1 MIPAETELTLGAA
14 ADITA
19 IAWAISIRTRY
30 LAGTGAGTGAATAL
44 TQAFAPMLA
53 LTWAH
58 QALMRILIP

>member
-19 IAWAISIRTRY
+19 IAWAMSIRTRY
-30 LAGTGAGTGAATAL
+30 LAGTGAATAL

>member
-19 IAWAISIRTRY
+19 IAWAMSIRSHY
-30 LAGTGAGTGAATAL
+30 LAGAGAATAL
-44 TQAFAPMLA
+44 TEVFAPMLA

-58 QALMRILIP
+58 LALQRILIP

>member
-19 IAWAISIRTRY
+19 IAWAMSIRTRY
-30 LAGTGAGTGAATAL
+30 LAGTGAATAL
-44 TQAFAPMLA
+44 GDVFRPVLA

-58 QALMRILIP
+58 LALQRILIP